1 MDPSFYLA
9 RYYLGHALQFSGR
22 LTEATTEYQ
31 KAAETDD
38 DPVVLA
44 LLGQAYARSGQKDK
58 AQAILAR
65 LAGEA
70 KSRYVSAYSFAILYL
85 GLREKEQAIGEL
97 ERGYR
102 EGAGDDLFL
111 IKVDPMLDDLRGE
124 PRFESLVKRIVA
136 PKS

>member
-9 RYYLGHALQFSGR
+9 RYYLGHALQFSGQ
-22 LTEATTEYQ
+22 LTEATAEYQ

-44 LLGQAYARSGQKDK
+44 LLGQAYARSGQEEK
-58 AQAILAR
+58 ARAILAR
-65 LAGEA
+65 LTEEA
-70 KSRYVSAYSFAILYL
+70 KSRYVSAYSFAILHL
-85 GLREKEQAIGEL
+85 GLRDKERAIDAL

-111 IKVDPMLDDLRGE
+111 IKVDPMLDDLRGQ
-124 PRFESLVKRIVA
+124 PRFEALVKTILA
-136 PKS
+136 PKL